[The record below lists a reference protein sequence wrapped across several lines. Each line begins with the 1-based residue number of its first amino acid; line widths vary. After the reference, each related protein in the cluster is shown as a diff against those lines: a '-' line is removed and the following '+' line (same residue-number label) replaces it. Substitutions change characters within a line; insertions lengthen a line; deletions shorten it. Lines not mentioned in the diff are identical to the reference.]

1 MLERH
6 VPQRI
11 QRMDNVGAI
20 CSLSRWKGSLDFLE
34 CLQTARNCCASNVW
48 LFDELSCLFNCECE
62 LVLKLASFILFGIF
76 VLTPPKF
83 FKSSFA
89 ADSSVPWINPLLSR
103 SCHSG

>member
-34 CLQTARNCCASNVW
+34 CLQTARNCCAGNVW
-48 LFDELSCLFNCECE
+48 LFDELSCLLNCKCE
-62 LVLKLASFILFGIF
+62 LVLKLASFY
-76 VLTPPKF
+76 TPWYLRTYP
-83 FKSSFA
+83 S
-89 ADSSVPWINPLLSR
+89 
-103 SCHSG
+103 